1 MDRKLEERLDRIEKK
16 ITFSPRTIQLNYR
29 MTASPLT
36 EERETKYSP
45 LTGTI
50 KSAIL
55 HFPPGCNSLVEV
67 FIFHKTKQILPEGRI
82 GIALDGATQIFSINE
97 PVKEKEPIEV
107 RVINHDDTWEHTI
120 TCVIEIEGTPLEV
133 VPVPRR

>member
-1 MDRKLEERLDRIEKK
+1 MDRKLEERLDRIERK
-16 ITFSPRTIQLNYR
+16 ITSPPKTVQLNYR
-29 MTASPLT
+29 MTVSPLT

-45 LTGTI
+45 LTGVI
-50 KSAIL
+50 KDAIL
-55 HFPPGCNSLVEV
+55 HFPSGCSSLVEV

-82 GIALDGATQIFSINE
+82 GVALDDATQKFSINE
-97 PVKEKEPIEV
+97 PIKKKEPIEV

-120 TCVIEIEGTPLEV
+120 TCVIEVEGTPLEV